1 MRILLVIT
9 AFIGLS
15 SVALGAYLEHSI
27 SDQPEEMIKAARTG
41 LRYHQIYVP
50 ILLALCLYGLTLYHP
65 TKILKASIILFMAG
79 LVIFSGSLY
88 AYLWTGIEIFSH
100 VTPIGG
106 LILMIGW
113 GVLFIEAVK
122 TTNRKT

>member
-9 AFIGLS
+9 AFIGMS

-27 SDQPEEMIKAARTG
+27 SGQSEEMIKAARTG
-41 LRYHQIYVP
+41 LKYHQLYVP
-50 ILLALCLYGLTLYHP
+50 ILLALCLYGLTLSHP

-88 AYLWTGIEIFSH
+88 AYFWTGIESLSYA
-100 VTPIGG
+100 TPIGG
-106 LILMIGW
+106 ITLMVGW
-113 GVLFIEAVK
+113 IVVALYGYLEFK
-122 TTNRKT
+122 K